1 MKCQSEKGGMLMLL
15 SQLKYFQVV
24 AQYQHISRAA
34 EELHVAQPA
43 LSATIAKLEKN

>member
-1 MKCQSEKGGMLMLL
+1 MLL

-43 LSATIAKLEKN
+43 LSATIAKLEKRIRCPFV

>member
-1 MKCQSEKGGMLMLL
+1 MLL
-15 SQLKYFQVV
+15 SQLKYFRVV